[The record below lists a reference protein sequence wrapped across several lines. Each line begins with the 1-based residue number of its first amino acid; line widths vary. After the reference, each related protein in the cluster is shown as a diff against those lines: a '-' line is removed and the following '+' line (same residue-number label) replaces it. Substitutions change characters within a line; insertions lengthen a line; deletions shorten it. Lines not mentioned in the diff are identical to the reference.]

1 MNILRRTPI
10 PIPFQT
16 GNLPPKSPYPWRG
29 RGWAAPL
36 LLATALHAQTA
47 PQTGAQTGTQTGAQ
61 TATQIG
67 VQSTAQTGTQTG
79 VLPSP
84 QTSPQIIPAQPAY
97 DPLGPQRPAIIT
109 PLTQPN
115 LTPEILTLFE
125 LEGRFAQAVAKGGGK
140 AFAEW
145 FADDAVA
152 LNNGRAPVLGRTSIT
167 RDAQWKAAEYQLTW
181 IPESAQMGP
190 SGDMGFTWGHYE
202 GHAKDKA
209 GQPVVTSGRYITVW
223 RKQPN
228 GQWKVALDASADE
241 PPTSC
246 CTLPKP

>member
-1 MNILRRTPI
+1 MNNLRCIKNVISFIPDILSRPTP
-10 PIPFQT
+10 
-16 GNLPPKSPYPWRG
+16 RG
-29 RGWAAPL
+29 VKNIAVALVCITPL
-36 LLATALHAQTA
+36 SAQVVPA
-47 PQTGAQTGTQTGAQ
+47 TQTGAQ
-61 TATQIG
+61 PATQT
-67 VQSTAQTGTQTG
+67 TAQTGTQTG
-79 VLPSP
+79 I
-84 QTSPQIIPAQPAY
+84 QSPQILPAQPVY
-97 DPLGPQRPAIIT
+97 DPLGPQRPTIIT

-125 LEGRFAQAVAKGGGK
+125 LEGRFAQAVSKGGGK

-152 LNNGRAPVLGRTSIT
+152 LNNGRAPVLGRTSIA
-167 RDAQWKAAEYQLTW
+167 RDAQWKAADYQLTW
-181 IPESAQMGP
+181 IPEGAQMGP
-190 SGDMGFTWGHYE
+190 AGDMGFTWGHYE
-202 GHAKDKA
+202 GHSKDKA

-223 RKQPN
+223 KKQGS